1 MNVKKAILASMI
13 VSSMLVAVAGPIP
26 AGAEAAQ
33 EQKQTNSKKVQIDKT
48 MAAKLQKAI
57 KQFAG
62 KEIKLQNVAE
72 SLSGSDAKVT
82 SVDGKYIVYF
92 NYKEGV
98 ESIDG
103 PLPLD
108 KISKETQDKVLKA
121 LKKVY
126 AKKTYVLDKE
136 AVLMQTYDGKKEKLK
151 DFISYKLTGKDFEAV
166 WRNGSGFVSEVTIKL
181 AKEDLDLKWLE
192 TAAKA
197 IKTAFDHDLNVTEA
211 LLVSSGEN
219 YYMLS
224 LEDNAVSLVMDA
236 KKGKIVNVFHN
247 TRKKV
252 TTDQRITAK
261 DAKEVVAPL
270 AKELFNIDIAGY
282 EVKWDNTTK
291 DYRFV
296 KGKETIVRAALDAD
310 KNAVYIISDG
320 SE

>member
-1 MNVKKAILASMI
+1 MNFKKAILASMI

-48 MAAKLQKAI
+48 MAVKLQKAV

-121 LKKVY
+121 LKKAY

-166 WRNGSGFVSEVTIKL
+166 WRSGSGFVSEVTIKL
-181 AKEDLDLKWLE
+181 AKEDLDSKWLE

-296 KGKETIVRAALDAD
+296 KGKETIVRAALDAE

>member
-1 MNVKKAILASMI
+1 MNLKKAILASMI
-13 VSSMLVAVAGPIP
+13 VSIMLVAVTGPIP
-26 AGAEAAQ
+26 AGVEAAQ

-62 KEIKLQNVAE
+62 KEIKLQDAAE
-72 SLSGSDAKVT
+72 LLSGSDAKVT

-92 NYKEGV
+92 NDKEGV

-121 LKKVY
+121 LKKAY

-166 WRNGSGFVSEVTIKL
+166 WRSGAGFVSEVTIKL
-181 AKEDLDLKWLE
+181 AKEDLDSKWLE

-197 IKTAFDHDLNVTEA
+197 IKTAFDHDLNVREA
-211 LLVSSGEN
+211 FLVASGDH

-224 LEDNAVSLVMDA
+224 LEDNAVSLMMDA
-236 KKGKIVNVFHN
+236 KKAKIVNVFHN

-252 TTDQRITAK
+252 TTDQKITAK

-270 AKELFNIDIAGY
+270 AKELYNIDIAGY
-282 EVKWDNTTK
+282 EVKWDNATK

-310 KNAVYIISDG
+310 KNAVYIIADG